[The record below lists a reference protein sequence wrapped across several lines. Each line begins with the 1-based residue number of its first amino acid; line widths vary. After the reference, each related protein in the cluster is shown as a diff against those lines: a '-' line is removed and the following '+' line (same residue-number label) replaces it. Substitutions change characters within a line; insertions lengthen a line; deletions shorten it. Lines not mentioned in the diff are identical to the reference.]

1 MKKKSLI
8 ERKRAL
14 KEAYLNELKK
24 AGVIDTPKVKKSSRT
39 SKTEVKEEDK

>member
-8 ERKRAL
+8 ERKRTL

-24 AGVIDTPKVKKSSRT
+24 LGVIDTPKVKKPSRT
-39 SKTEVKEEDK
+39 SKTTVKKEDK